1 MVKKACALPGKRPGS
16 VGRRESIL
24 FFRLIKEL
32 VFPHCC
38 VGCGV
43 EIEAGFLCREC
54 RKGLLQLKEF
64 PPVDGLDGVLFF
76 FAYENH
82 IKEAIHQIKFGRNK
96 KLLDLLSEETEL
108 LLEDV
113 SGQRII
119 TNFLTDAGKKP
130 CSGENNKD
138 GEKTQAFRQK
148 DVYRAICQEA
158 ACREKSDSWLWSGI
172 PTDSG
177 RLRERGFDLPAALFS
192 SRAQACGGIWT
203 QALCRTRKTL
213 PMYGL
218 SPEERRRNLQD
229 CFAVIRDVRGKSI
242 VLADDIFTTG
252 TTFSAAAATLKE
264 AGAETVKGIAFCG
277 SVENIR

>member
-1 MVKKACALPGKRPGS
+1 MFPRCCA
-16 VGRRESIL
+16 
-24 FFRLIKEL
+24 
-32 VFPHCC
+32 
-38 VGCGV
+38 GCGV
-43 EIEAGFLCREC
+43 EIEAGYLCGEC
-54 RKGLLQLKEF
+54 RKGLLQMKAF
-64 PPVDGLDGVLFF
+64 PPAGSLDGTMFF

-82 IKEAIHQIKFGRNK
+82 IKEAIHKIKFGRDK
-96 KLLDLLSEETEL
+96 ELLDQLSEETEL
-108 LLEDV
+108 LLADL

-130 CSGENNKD
+130 CSAEKEYGR
-138 GEKTQAFRQK
+138 EKTVQAYCQK
-148 DVYRAICQEA
+148 EAGQTICQKGVSL
-158 ACREKSDSWLWSGI
+158 EKCGSWLWSGI

-192 SRAQACGGIWT
+192 PRAQAFGGSWT
-203 QALCRTRKTL
+203 QTLCRTRKTL

-229 CFAVIRDVRGKSI
+229 CFAVTRDVRGKSI

-252 TTFSAAAATLKE
+252 TTFSVAAAALKE

-277 SVENIR
+277 SVENLR